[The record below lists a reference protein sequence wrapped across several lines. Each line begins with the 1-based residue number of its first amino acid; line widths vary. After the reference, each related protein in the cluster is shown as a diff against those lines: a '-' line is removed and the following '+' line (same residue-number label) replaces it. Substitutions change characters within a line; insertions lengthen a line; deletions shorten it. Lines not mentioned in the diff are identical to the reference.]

1 MNVKVLFIN
10 ASYDLAYFESTSR
23 IERSLFLYTREC
35 EMGGHCSQVKGLVGE
50 RSSTSFTRH
59 INES

>member
-1 MNVKVLFIN
+1 MKVLFIN

-23 IERSLFLYTREC
+23 IERSLFYTHESVSL
-35 EMGGHCSQVKGLVGE
+35 EDIVHIKGLDGE
-50 RSSTSFTRH
+50 RSSTYFTRH

>member
-23 IERSLFLYTREC
+23 IERSLFYTHESVSW
-35 EMGGHCSQVKGLVGE
+35 EGIVHIKGLDGE